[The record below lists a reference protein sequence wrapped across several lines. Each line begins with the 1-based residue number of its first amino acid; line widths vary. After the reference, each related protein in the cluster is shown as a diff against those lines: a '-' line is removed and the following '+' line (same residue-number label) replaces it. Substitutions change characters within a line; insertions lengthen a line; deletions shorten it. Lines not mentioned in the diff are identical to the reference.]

1 MIKREHRRY
10 LSLIDDCVF
19 FSGKIFN
26 WLRIDEQ
33 AHILET
39 GNGSVRCSA
48 MNRLQRLLALT
59 DRVLMNLENNV
70 PPETLVTIEL
80 REILDEMK
88 IEANK
93 DSHCAGVKAAQD

>member
-1 MIKREHRRY
+1 
-10 LSLIDDCVF
+10 
-19 FSGKIFN
+19 
-26 WLRIDEQ
+26 
-33 AHILET
+33 
-39 GNGSVRCSA
+39 

-88 IEANK
+88 IEANE
-93 DSHCAGVKAAQD
+93 DSHGVGVKAAQD